1 MRGPIVTLIAGTL
14 LFLSQPAWSQDA
26 LAQLKALEGEWVA
39 DLPGFGAIA
48 NSLHRISN
56 GTAISESIGVPDD
69 TETSIYRMEGEKIML
84 DHYCALT
91 PGGHIAHMT
100 GKAQGAHDI
109 DFVLT
114 RTTNLASLKV
124 PHMKHM
130 HLTFVDTDH
139 FVERWTKV
147 ENGKKIVFALNFHR
161 K

>member
-1 MRGPIVTLIAGTL
+1 MAR
-14 LFLSQPAWSQDA
+14 
-26 LAQLKALEGEWVA
+26 LKALEGEWVA

-48 NSLHRISN
+48 NSLHPISN
-56 GTAISESIGVPDD
+56 GTAISESIGVPGD
-69 TETSIYRMEGEKIML
+69 TETSIYRMAGEKIML

-100 GKAQGAHDI
+100 GKAQGANDI

-114 RTTNLASLKV
+114 RTTNLASLNA

-130 HLTFVDTDH
+130 RLTFVDADH
-139 FVERWTKV
+139 FIERWTKV
-147 ENGKKIVFALNFHR
+147 EKGKEIVFTLDFHR